1 MSNSTTAS
9 RASLSS
15 EYYSALDG
23 FRGLLAI
30 FVAIY
35 HTIWISHPQEWRFF
49 GNGPVIIDLFFAFSG
64 FLMWRL
70 YADRLETA
78 YALARLLAHK
88 FGFSEHNPGE
98 VLPFQSGSSEGI
110 LAVFQHLTMTNA
122 MGFSDNLTFNPP
134 SWTVG
139 AEFYTYFIFA
149 AMMMWF
155 RPKKLIDF
163 SIIALCIALIYGIL
177 SGVKPSM
184 NITYDYGF

>member
-9 RASLSS
+9 RAPLNS

-70 YADRLETA
+70 YADRLETSVQAKAFIKRRFARLYPLHVFMLFVFVA

-98 VLPFQSGSSEGI
+98 VLPFQILHSTRRVGQLALSSTPI
-110 LAVFQHLTMTNA
+110 LFL
-122 MGFSDNLTFNPP
+122 L
-134 SWTVG
+134 
-139 AEFYTYFIFA
+139 
-149 AMMMWF
+149 
-155 RPKKLIDF
+155 R
-163 SIIALCIALIYGIL
+163 
-177 SGVKPSM
+177 
-184 NITYDYGF
+184 